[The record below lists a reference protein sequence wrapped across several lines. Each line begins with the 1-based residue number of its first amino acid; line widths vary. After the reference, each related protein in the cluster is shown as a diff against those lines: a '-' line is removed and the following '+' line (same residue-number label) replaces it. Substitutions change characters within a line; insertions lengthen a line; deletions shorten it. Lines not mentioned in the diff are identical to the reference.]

1 MVNQIAQGM
10 VRHRRYVDC
19 AHQFSY
25 SLYMMHLDLATIEEA
40 FTGYR
45 ACAYNRFNYLHFRR
59 RDYLKHPELNLL
71 AAAQSTVLEATGAT
85 VDRVHLLTHLACLGY
100 AFNPISLYCCFTGDA
115 LTHCIVAVTNTPWG
129 KTHEYVLPVE
139 QMGNNRYRMIFR
151 KALRVSPFLTMNYQY
166 VLRLKYQV
174 DRIILHI
181 ENQQE
186 GVRHFDATLSLSTTP
201 MTPQALRKTLWKHP
215 FMTGKV
221 IAAIYWQAF
230 QLWRKGAPFIG
241 HRGE

>member
-1 MVNQIAQGM
+1 MANQIAQGR

-25 SLYMMHLDLATIEEA
+25 SLYMMHLDLATLEEA
-40 FTGYR
+40 LATSGL
-45 ACAYNRFNYLHFRR
+45 CGYNRFNYLHFRR
-59 RDYLKHPELNLL
+59 RDYLQHPAPDLL
-71 AAAQSTVLEATGAT
+71 DAAKSTVLEATGAT
-85 VDRVHLLTHLACLGY
+85 VDRVSLLTHLACLGY
-100 AFNPISLYCCFTGDA
+100 CFNPISLYCCFSGEA

-139 QMGNNRYRMIFR
+139 PLGDHRYHMRFR
-151 KALRVSPFLTMNYQY
+151 KALRVSPFLTMDYEY
-166 VLRLKYQV
+166 SLRLKYQT

-181 ENQQE
+181 ENQRN
-186 GVRHFDATLSLSTTP
+186 GVRHFDATLSLTTAP
-201 MTPQALRKTLWKHP
+201 LTAQAVRKILWKHP

-230 QLWRKGAPFIG
+230 HLWRKGAPFIG
-241 HRGE
+241 HQGE

>member
-1 MVNQIAQGM
+1 MPNQIAQGT

-25 SLYMMHLDLATIEEA
+25 SLYMLHLDLATLAEA
-40 FTGYR
+40 FADSRLCG
-45 ACAYNRFNYLHFRR
+45 YNRFNYLHFRR
-59 RDYLKHPELNLL
+59 RDYLQHPAANLL
-71 AAAQSTVLEATGAT
+71 DAAKSTVLEATGAT

-100 AFNPISLYCCFTGDA
+100 CFNPISLYCCFSGNQ

-139 QMGNNRYRMIFR
+139 QTGECRYRMVFR
-151 KALRVSPFLTMNYQY
+151 KALRVSPFLTMDYQY
-166 VLRLKYQV
+166 AVRLKYQA

-181 ENQQE
+181 ENQKE

-201 MTPQALRKTLWKHP
+201 LTPQALRKTLWKHP

-221 IAAIYWQAF
+221 ITAIYWQAF
-230 QLWRKGAPFIG
+230 HLWRKGAPFIG
-241 HRGE
+241 HRGD